1 MPTSKDLNDLDSQ
14 LKKSLISPESF
25 KRGLSMDPSK
35 NIIGVHKT
43 VGTLARHTRKLVIRV
58 NNLEKTVNNQAKKI
72 TSLKNI
78 SKNQSTRISGAN
90 IGAKLPGGKANDV
103 NENIKAITNSLTS
116 IAQIL
121 AGGKKLKS
129 DTAAFDRRKAEQEK
143 RALAESKLEK
153 RFDGL
158 KKIAEKI
165 IAPVK
170 NILDRIID
178 FLVKVFLGRVIFKLI
193 EWFGDPKNASKV
205 KSIIRFI
212 GDFWP
217 ALLSAYILFGTSF
230 GGLIRFTLGWVARLS
245 LQIGRVAIPAL
256 LRLVAANPVASLV
269 IGGAAA
275 AGVGAYAASRQNE
288 QKREGV
294 KPGEGT
300 PNASQLQREQTLQRG
315 LGGMFAGGGFVIP
328 KFFGGGANAG
338 YVSGE
343 KGVDKVPAMLTD
355 GEFVMSAGAV
365 QTWGL
370 DTLEAM
376 NAAGGGTNKPKVIRG
391 TTFAQGGG
399 SIGQIGDDR
408 KRFIDIYN
416 YFASQ
421 GIDPGDPKTY
431 GGRGGNVGGGFK
443 MPGGGFK
450 MPNISGIN
458 IPSEFGG
465 GTIGDLGKQAS
476 AGVTKLKESTSGIQK
491 YIQDTINKVK
501 SDPRVQN
508 VGKAV
513 SEIQKKLIKN
523 GYLNEEGKLS
533 GAAKNQATNF
543 LSDLLPN
550 LPFVNAMNKMKTES
564 YLKSIGI
571 SKENAKYGDL
581 AAQAMITG
589 KSGVESAYNIGKMQ
603 LNKMSKES
611 KKIYLDTLKERM
623 ASGTLKSGDLINPYG
638 KVDKSDP
645 RYREQGTVRFY
656 VDPKTGKGY
665 LLDTYGFDPGKVN
678 LGGPG
683 SAAQKQYEDQVKS
696 FQDPKKKIK
705 LGPLDI
711 PIGQIAKKLNL
722 KPMQDATEG
731 GGLPQYILALRNKL
745 FGYDAQKEGSSLD
758 PKRFKT
764 KAQIDELSELGDLKK
779 FAAKQLTPAQ
789 RKLVDEKLKKAEIA
803 DKRKREEQKLGGG
816 SVKLYDKP
824 QKNTGQSYKSRFA
837 RPKNAGVKPVAP
849 PVKPKP
855 KVTVIQKPKRN
866 VRGGGSGGGNG
877 STVPN
882 IQIPPQDRNKARTQ
896 GR

>member
-1 MPTSKDLNDLDSQ
+1 
-14 LKKSLISPESF
+14 
-25 KRGLSMDPSK
+25 MDPSK

-90 IGAKLPGGKANDV
+90 IGAKLPGGKADNV

-129 DTAAFDRRKAEQEK
+129 DTAAFDRRKAEQDK

-256 LRLVAANPVASLV
+256 LRLVAANPVASLI
-269 IGGAAA
+269 IGGTAA

-376 NAAGGGTNKPKVIRG
+376 NAAGGGTNKPRVIRG

-399 SIGQIGDDR
+399 SIGEIGDDR

-416 YFASQ
+416 WFASQ
-421 GIDPGDPKTY
+421 GINPGDPKTY
-431 GGRGGNVGGGFK
+431 GGKGGTGVRGGSTPSSGGGVTGFLNRVPGEAQK
-443 MPGGGFK
+443 LLGGLGGSRPGGSGRGSTSSSSNNIIDRVRRVPGEAQKLLSGLGGKPKPKPSGGGKPETRPSGGPGGGFDFSGLK
-450 MPNISGIN
+450 PFMSTLAGATQEAVPALLASTLGLSRTDTSISQDMQKQILDAMKKAKKAGKDVIDY
-458 IPSEFGG
+458 SDYGSGTFGG
-465 GTIGDLGKQAS
+465 RRSAAGLTMGKIGMNEFKRDEKGRIIGLRQIYDTNTTVEA
-476 AGVTKLKESTSGIQK
+476 AMKEAKKGREQF
-491 YIQDTINKVK
+491 K
-501 SDPRVQN
+501 S
-508 VGKAV
+508 
-513 SEIQKKLIKN
+513 SLFKK
-523 GYLNEEGKLS
+523 GKLD
-533 GAAKNQATNF
+533 F
-543 LSDLLPN
+543 
-550 LPFVNAMNKMKTES
+550 NALM
-564 YLKSIGI
+564 
-571 SKENAKYGDL
+571 L
-581 AAQAMITG
+581 AAYKPAEALLAATQHRGMTMHDVNFDE
-589 KSGVESAYNIGKMQ
+589 K
-603 LNKMSKES
+603 L
-611 KKIYLDTLKERM
+611 L
-623 ASGTLKSGDLINPYG
+623 
-638 KVDKSDP
+638 
-645 RYREQGTVRFY
+645 
-656 VDPKTGKGY
+656 GY
-665 LLDTYGFDPGKVN
+665 KPGKEVLN
-678 LGGPG
+678 DTQRRMI
-683 SAAQKQYEDQVKS
+683 AAQKNREALQSKRPFYDLMGRDGGASRVMQNEARERAIKAGASGQYGRYAAPSTQTKFTS
-696 FQDPKKKIK
+696 SKPKPSI
-705 LGPLDI
+705 
-711 PIGQIAKKLNL
+711 
-722 KPMQDATEG
+722 
-731 GGLPQYILALRNKL
+731 
-745 FGYDAQKEGSSLD
+745 
-758 PKRFKT
+758 
-764 KAQIDELSELGDLKK
+764 
-779 FAAKQLTPAQ
+779 
-789 RKLVDEKLKKAEIA
+789 
-803 DKRKREEQKLGGG
+803 
-816 SVKLYDKP
+816 
-824 QKNTGQSYKSRFA
+824 
-837 RPKNAGVKPVAP
+837 AP
-849 PVKPKP
+849 PVQQKPNVTVVNTRGGNTKRRGQGSGNGSKVPNIPIPKP
-855 KVTVIQKPKRN
+855 SSAKAAVQGRN
-866 VRGGGSGGGNG
+866 VRGG
-877 STVPN
+877 
-882 IQIPPQDRNKARTQ
+882 R
-896 GR
+896 

>member
-300 PNASQLQREQTLQRG
+300 PDASQLQREQTLQRG

-338 YVSGE
+338 YISGE

-399 SIGQIGDDR
+399 SIGGIGDAR
-408 KRFIDIYN
+408 KGLIDVYN
-416 YFASQ
+416 WFNSQ
-421 GIDPGDPKTY
+421 GIDLQNPKTWSGTGGKFAAGVMSGLNKGANQLGNFGMSQLRGASQLGLNLANQTYRSINDPRLQQNLVNYGQRKLNEITSSGPKILAGIKNKAISMVDSPLAALEKYGTERENALIKSGELKPGAALTKTAQANLDKSDAYIKSLYDPKKDKGPVGFAKKAFQDVQNKGLLADPFAMLGLKEEGTEKFVEKIS
-431 GGRGGNVGGGFK
+431 GGRVKNLGAKITGLQYALKGLAG
-443 MPGGGFK
+443 P
-450 MPNISGIN
+450 
-458 IPSEFGG
+458 
-465 GTIGDLGKQAS
+465 LGKAFRIDDRGSLGRYVRPAMLEAQRRGQGGVGAVGLGQTDYNKLMGDKLANLALGQFNFKVDKKGRATTDDTYEANKPAS
-476 AGVTKLKESTSGIQK
+476 EYFK
-491 YIQDTINKVK
+491 
-501 SDPRVQN
+501 
-508 VGKAV
+508 
-513 SEIQKKLIKN
+513 
-523 GYLNEEGKLS
+523 
-533 GAAKNQATNF
+533 GAR
-543 LSDLLPN
+543 
-550 LPFVNAMNKMKTES
+550 
-564 YLKSIGI
+564 
-571 SKENAKYGDL
+571 
-581 AAQAMITG
+581 
-589 KSGVESAYNIGKMQ
+589 SA
-603 LNKMSKES
+603 
-611 KKIYLDTLKERM
+611 
-623 ASGTLKSGDLINPYG
+623 LKSGDIGGALFKGVSGVLRIN
-638 KVDKSDP
+638 
-645 RYREQGTVRFY
+645 QN
-656 VDPKTGKGY
+656 TGWGNIR
-665 LLDTYGFDPGKVN
+665 PG
-678 LGGPG
+678 G
-683 SAAQKQYEDQVKS
+683 
-696 FQDPKKKIK
+696 
-705 LGPLDI
+705 
-711 PIGQIAKKLNL
+711 IG
-722 KPMQDATEG
+722 
-731 GGLPQYILALRNKL
+731 
-745 FGYDAQKEGSSLD
+745 
-758 PKRFKT
+758 
-764 KAQIDELSELGDLKK
+764 ID
-779 FAAKQLTPAQ
+779 
-789 RKLVDEKLKKAEIA
+789 
-803 DKRKREEQKLGGG
+803 LGGG
-816 SVKLYDKP
+816 FTPTDDKGKP
-824 QKNTGQSYKSRFA
+824 IPPTKAKSSTVTMYGPNDPRRKSASYQSRFA

-855 KVTVIQKPKRN
+855 KVTVIRKPKGN

-877 STVPN
+877 SQVPN
-882 IQIPPQDRNKARTQ
+882 IPMPKPSSAKAAVQ
-896 GR
+896 GRNVRGGR